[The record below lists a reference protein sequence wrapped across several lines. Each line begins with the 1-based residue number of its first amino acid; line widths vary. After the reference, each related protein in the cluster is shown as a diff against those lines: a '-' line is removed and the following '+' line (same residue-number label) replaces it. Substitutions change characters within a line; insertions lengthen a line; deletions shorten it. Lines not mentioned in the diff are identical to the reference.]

1 MARGYSG
8 KFTGSGARLM
18 QGDAEQANQPVW
30 ETGGGLEL
38 PRLEADLETDV
49 CVVGLG
55 GSGLACVLELSNLGQ
70 SVVGLEAKTV
80 AGGAA
85 GRNGGFLLAG
95 VSAFYHD
102 AARVLGRERAK
113 ALYDLTLAELERI
126 AAETPHSIRRP
137 GSLRIA
143 SLAEEEA
150 DCEQQ
155 FTAMRADALPVEKYE
170 GAEGHG
176 LLFPGDGVFNP
187 LERCRTLA
195 KKALHQGAQLFEN
208 SPAVTISGDEVVT
221 PRARIHCKKVV
232 VAVDGGLERLLPELV
247 GRVRTAR
254 LQMLA
259 TAPAQEVSFSRPVYA
274 RYGYE
279 YWQQLPDGRVALGG
293 FRDKAGE
300 GEWTHDNEPGDE
312 VQTLLTSFLRD
323 TLGVTAP
330 VTQRWA
336 ASVSYTESILPYFG
350 EVRPDVWAVGGY
362 NGTGNVVG
370 ALCGR
375 GAAQRAVGQPSA
387 IADLFQTR

>member
-1 MARGYSG
+1 MVGIGVS
-8 KFTGSGARLM
+8 SLS
-18 QGDAEQANQPVW
+18 QDATRVQAGVPQNRPVW
-30 ETGGGLEL
+30 EEGAGLSL
-38 PRLEADLETDV
+38 PRLETDLHADV

-55 GSGLACVLELSNLGQ
+55 GSGLACVLELLNLGQ
-70 SVVGLEAKTV
+70 SVVGIDARTI
-80 AGGAA
+80 ASGAA

-95 VSAFYHD
+95 LSAFYHD
-102 AARVLGRERAK
+102 AARGLGRERAK
-113 ALYDLTLAELERI
+113 ALYHLTLAELERMS
-126 AAETPHSIRRP
+126 AATPDAVRRP

-143 SLAEEEA
+143 VSAEEVE
-150 DCEQQ
+150 DCERQ
-155 FTAMRADALPVEKYE
+155 FKAMRADSLPIERYE
-170 GAEGHG
+170 GVEGRG

-195 KKALHQGAQLFEN
+195 KKALAEGAQLFEN
-208 SPAVTISGDEVVT
+208 SAAVSISGGEVVT
-221 PRARIHCKKVV
+221 PRARIRCKNVV
-232 VAVDGGLERLLPELV
+232 VAVDGLLERILPELV

-259 TAPAQEVSFSRPVYA
+259 TAPTNEVSLPRPVYA

-279 YWQQLPDGRVALGG
+279 YWQQLPDGRIALGG
-293 FRDKAGE
+293 FRDEAGE

-312 VQTLLTSFLRD
+312 VQTRLTAFLRD
-323 TLGVTAP
+323 RLGVTAP
-330 VTQRWA
+330 VTKRWA
-336 ASVSYTESILPYFG
+336 ASVGYTESILPYFG

-375 GAAQRAVGQPSA
+375 GAAQRAAGESSP

>member
-1 MARGYSG
+1 MVGIGVS
-8 KFTGSGARLM
+8 SLS
-18 QGDAEQANQPVW
+18 QDATRVQAGVPQKNRPVW
-30 ETGGGLEL
+30 EEGTGLGL
-38 PRLEADLETDV
+38 PRLETDLHADV

-55 GSGLACVLELSNLGQ
+55 GSGLACVLELLKLGRR
-70 SVVGLEAKTV
+70 VVGLEARTV
-80 AGGAA
+80 AEGAA

-95 VSAFYHD
+95 MSAFYHD
-102 AARVLGRERAK
+102 AVRALGWERAETFYK
-113 ALYDLTLAELERI
+113 LTLTELDRMT
-126 AAETPHSIRRP
+126 AETPDAVRRP

-143 SLAEEEA
+143 TSAEELA
-150 DCEQQ
+150 DCEEQ
-155 FTAMRADALPVEKYE
+155 FIAMRADGLSVERYE
-170 GAEGHG
+170 GAEGQG

-208 SPAVTISGDEVVT
+208 SPSLMISGTEVGT
-221 PRARIHCKKVV
+221 ARARVRCKNVV
-232 VAVDGGLERLLPELV
+232 VAVDGGLERLLPELR
-247 GRVRTAR
+247 GTVRTAR

-259 TAPAQEVSFSRPVYA
+259 TAPEHEVTFSRPVYA

-293 FRDKAGE
+293 FRDRAGP
-300 GEWTHDNEPGDE
+300 GEWTHDAEPGDE
-312 VQTLLTSFLRD
+312 VQSRLTTFLRA

-330 VTQRWA
+330 VTHRWA
-336 ASVSYTESILPYFG
+336 ASVGYTSGVLPYFG
-350 EVRPDVWAVGGY
+350 EVRLGVWAVGGY

-375 GAAQRAVGQPSA
+375 GMAQRVVSGTSV